1 MNTSARLSERRVT
14 SALLLLGFLCGL
26 GGVLMFSNRYYGGSQ
41 FLPGYVTWERGLIG
55 AAAVAILFGFVPAA
69 LRAAGER
76 RFSWIGLGT
85 LALGTVLTLL
95 VEWRTIVTG
104 QEGQGWMQLLIA
116 AFVVLTFLGQA
127 AYGAAV
133 LQTALLPHWAGWLLV
148 IWNLAWL
155 VVVFAFSARD
165 PYYPALFYLGPL
177 VLGILLLRSS
187 SALTH

>member
-55 AAAVAILFGFVPAA
+55 AAAVAILFGFVLLAA
-69 LRAAGER
+69 TLRAAGER

-116 AFVVLTFLGQA
+116 AFV
-127 AYGAAV
+127 GAANGAAAP
-133 LQTALLPHWAGWLLV
+133 LGWMAAGDLESG
-148 IWNLAWL
+148 
-155 VVVFAFSARD
+155 VVGGGVCVQR
-165 PYYPALFYLGPL
+165 P
-177 VLGILLLRSS
+177 
-187 SALTH
+187 